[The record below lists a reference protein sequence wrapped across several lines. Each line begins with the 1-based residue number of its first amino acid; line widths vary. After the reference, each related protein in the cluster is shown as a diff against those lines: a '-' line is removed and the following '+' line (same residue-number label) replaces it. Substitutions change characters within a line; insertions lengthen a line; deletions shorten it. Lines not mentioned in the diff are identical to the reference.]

1 MSVALLGPTVAVP
14 LYAAVIVCAP
24 AVSDEVANAA
34 WPASTGTTASTR
46 SPSLK
51 VIEPA
56 GATCCGRAAERNP
69 SGADPE
75 PGAGVTVAVNVTD

>member
-1 MSVALLGPTVAVP
+1 MIVALLGATIVVP
-14 LYAAVIVCAP
+14 LYAAVIMCVP
-24 AVSDEVANAA
+24 AVSDEVANTAR
-34 WPASTGTTASTR
+34 PASTGTMASTR

-51 VIEPA
+51 LIEPA
-56 GATCCGRAAERNP
+56 SAACCGRAAERNP